1 MKIVVVCHCPSH
13 EKLYTLEKKNVVKE
27 LPQEELYYVD
37 PSCKQ
42 PWSQV
47 PNNSIDIMFGI
58 HCPIYHI
65 LYKEN
70 TFMYNVN
77 LNDLLDILK
86 NARKKLK
93 MNASIYFLLD
103 EEVHE
108 TPSKEF
114 LSSLSEMVNGRTLH
128 GRLRKH
134 WRVSIVNNPKL
145 SVMNWYEIHY
155 NKAKYLCFEKI

>member
-13 EKLYTLEKKNVVKE
+13 EKLFTLEKNVVKE
-27 LPQEELYYVD
+27 LPEDGLYYVD

-42 PWSQV
+42 RWSQV

-58 HCPIYHI
+58 HCPIYWI
-65 LYKEN
+65 LSKEN
-70 TFMYNVN
+70 NFMYNMN
-77 LNDLLDILK
+77 LMDLLDILK

-93 MNASIYFLLD
+93 MNACIYFLLD

-108 TPSKEF
+108 KPSKEF
-114 LSSLSEMVNGRTLH
+114 LSSLSETVNGRTLH

-134 WRVSIVNNPKL
+134 WHVSKVTNPKL